1 MAVSR
6 STCPPLPP
14 FPHANSFVIGTAVI
28 NTHTHVNGESRK
40 LMNVLALQ
48 SFLYLIVNKLLSH
61 THTESIRINK
71 CSKRRYGERR
81 KRDKDNN
88 REVTWDFRM
97 GFVFTTSAVGLF
109 SADKTFIGANDLLS
123 LH

>member
-1 MAVSR
+1 MLGHECPEAV
-6 STCPPLPP
+6 PPERG
-14 FPHANSFVIGTAVI
+14 V
-28 NTHTHVNGESRK
+28 
-40 LMNVLALQ
+40 VLTDLQ
-48 SFLYLIVNKLLSH
+48 MYLIVNKLLSH

-81 KRDKDNN
+81 KRDKDNT